1 VTGEVIFSPETRED
15 ILQLYDYIAA
25 QAGAARALAS
35 FMAAGICQP
44 SSTVGGDRV
53 NFDPESVRAF
63 EHAGWQQAASEYTAT
78 FARASAPFVEA
89 LLDAAG
95 VAEGV
100 RVLDLCC
107 GTGVVMGAAAARG
120 AVATGVDFS
129 SAMLAEAGRAHPQLR
144 FDEGDAEALPY
155 PDRSFDGVV
164 SNFGIHHL
172 PGPGKG
178 IAEALRVL
186 RPGGRVALTSWAVPT
201 ENVAWRLL
209 YDAIRRHG
217 DIEAANTP
225 PPGGNLGTSE
235 AVRHL
240 LQDAGLADCRAEM
253 VRREWLVI
261 EPRDI
266 VVALARGTVRTAAL
280 IAAQPANALP
290 AIEAA
295 VDEAAAPYRRAD
307 GFAVPI
313 VAILASGA
321 KPA

>member
-1 VTGEVIFSPETRED
+1 VT
-15 ILQLYDYIAA
+15 
-25 QAGAARALAS
+25 
-35 FMAAGICQP
+35 
-44 SSTVGGDRV
+44 
-53 NFDPESVRAF
+53 FDPEAVRAF
-63 EHAGWQQAASEYTAT
+63 EHGGWQQAASEYNAT

-95 VAEGV
+95 VAQGTQ
-100 RVLDLCC
+100 VLDLCC
-107 GTGVVMGAAAARG
+107 GTGVVTGAAARRG

-129 SAMLAEAGRAHPQLR
+129 SAMLAEARRAHKQLR

-155 PDRSFDGVV
+155 PDRSFDAAVA
-164 SNFGIHHL
+164 NFGIHHVPR
-172 PGPGKG
+172 PGGA

-186 RPGGRVALTSWAVPT
+186 RPGGRVAVTSWAPPN

-209 YDAIRRHG
+209 FDAIRAYG
-217 DIEAANTP
+217 DIEAANAP
-225 PPGGNLGTSE
+225 PSGGNLGTSE

-280 IAAQPANALP
+280 IASQPGHALP

-295 VDEAAAPYRRAD
+295 VAEAAAPYRSGAN
-307 GFAVPI
+307 FAVPI
-313 VAILASGA
+313 VAILASGTKA
-321 KPA
+321 AP